1 MNALGGGFLSRLLE
15 KDAEFKG
22 IYEAHRSY
30 EKKVAKLGKRP
41 HLTTEEELE
50 KKKLQK
56 LKLTHKDKME
66 EIISRYREARG

>member
-22 IYEAHRSY
+22 IYEAHRGY

-41 HLTTEEELE
+41 HLTMEEELE
-50 KKKLQK
+50 KKRLQK
-56 LKLTHKDKME
+56 LKLTHKDRME
-66 EIISRYREARG
+66 EIISRYREVRG

>member
-1 MNALGGGFLSRLLE
+1 MNASSGGFLSRLLE

-30 EKKVAKLGKRP
+30 EKRVAKLGKRP
-41 HLTTEEELE
+41 HLTMEEELE

-56 LKLTHKDKME
+56 LKLAHKDRME
-66 EIISRYREARG
+66 EIASRYREARG

>member
-15 KDAEFKG
+15 KDAEFKV
-22 IYEAHRSY
+22 IYEAHRGY

-41 HLTTEEELE
+41 HLTMEEELE
-50 KKKLQK
+50 KKRLQK
-56 LKLTHKDKME
+56 LKLTHKDRME

>member
-22 IYEAHRSY
+22 IYEAHRGY
-30 EKKVAKLGKRP
+30 EKRVAKLGKRP
-41 HLTTEEELE
+41 HLTMEEELE
-50 KKKLQK
+50 KKRLQK
-56 LKLTHKDKME
+56 LKLTHKDRME

>member
-41 HLTTEEELE
+41 HLTMEEELE
-50 KKKLQK
+50 KKRLQK
-56 LKLTHKDKME
+56 LKLTHKDRME
-66 EIISRYREARG
+66 EIISRYMEVRG

>member
-41 HLTTEEELE
+41 HLTMEEELE
-50 KKKLQK
+50 KKRLQK
-56 LKLTHKDKME
+56 LKLTHKDRME
-66 EIISRYREARG
+66 EIISRYREVRG